1 MHNIPGYKFLVPF
14 IESYLPAGFEGIASG
29 DKVVQK
35 MEENLA
41 FEKQFIYVGEIARL
55 KILFTSKGFRDFFGN
70 EADPTDNSVYLSAA
84 HPEDLQ
90 RMSIIRN
97 KFLKLGTDLFI
108 AKRGE
113 AFIFSNARIK
123 NVHGNY
129 INLLFQAYLFFSEL
143 PHPATFVIMVLT
155 DVTNLM
161 KSRYGYH
168 FYMGNDPAYFRFPDD
183 PLLKTGNIFSQR
195 EFEIIK
201 LIAEGHDSRK
211 IAKEL
216 FLSVHTV
223 NTHRRNLLKKTGK
236 ATTHELVMELKE
248 KGAI

>member
-1 MHNIPGYKFLVPF
+1 MHNIHGYKFLVPF
-14 IESYLPAGFEGIASG
+14 IESYLPAGFKGIAPG

-41 FEKQFIYVGEIARL
+41 YEKQFIYVGEIVRL
-55 KILFTSKGFRDFFGN
+55 KILFTSKGFWDFFGD
-70 EADPTDNSVYLSAA
+70 EADPADTSVYISAA
-84 HPEDLQ
+84 HPDDKQ

-97 KFLKLGTDLFI
+97 KYLKLGTDLFI
-108 AKRGE
+108 AKQGE
-113 AFIFSNARIK
+113 AFIFTNIRIK

-168 FYMGNDPAYFRFPDD
+168 FYMGNDPAYFRFPDEE
-183 PLLKTGNIFSQR
+183 LLKIGNVFSHR

-201 LIAEGHDSRK
+201 LIAAGYNSRK
-211 IAKEL
+211 IAELL

-223 NTHRRNLLKKTGK
+223 NTHRRNLLNKTGK

-248 KGAI
+248 KGAL